1 MTLWKCRLSVLGSK
15 GMVAMFAGNQGWIKS
30 LGARHIEWLE
40 LAAERHVC
48 QFETELPPVKGLRKV
63 SCRLARLTF
72 LLVYEDEGNR
82 IKGLAKA
89 KSGQV
94 EHCELA
100 Y

>member
-15 GMVAMFAGNQGWIKS
+15 GTASIFAGSQGWIKTS
-30 LGARHIEWLE
+30 GACHIEWLE

-63 SCRLARLTF
+63 SRRWPQLT
-72 LLVYEDEGNR
+72 LLLDYEDEGNR

-89 KSGQV
+89 KAGQV